1 MKRERES
8 IDVRAHKMMRGRV
21 EPYVVPIVV
30 KAVPLV
36 VQVVR

>member
-21 EPYVVPIVV
+21 EPFIVSTMVGTIPTVVHVTG
-30 KAVPLV
+30 
-36 VQVVR
+36 

>member
-21 EPYVVPIVV
+21 EPFIVLTMV
-30 KAVPLV
+30 GTIPTMVHVAS
-36 VQVVR
+36 